1 MSKNTGVSFETEVF
15 QLINRS
21 IYSNEFLV
29 CAPHIKLHR
38 QKGYYSKDRDS
49 QIKCDISIEKYLA
62 DPDKEPAIRPSIIIV
77 IECKDYC
84 VSISVNEV
92 EEFHAKLQQIGADN
106 TKGIMITKHGSY
118 QKSALTYAQSKGI
131 ALARILPENQI
142 QYILYEMP
150 PDIYM
155 LRHQFQRFDALT
167 QINYISDRQSYF
179 SLTNEPNLESLLSG
193 LLIE

>member
-1 MSKNTGVSFETEVF
+1 
-15 QLINRS
+15 
-21 IYSNEFLV
+21 
-29 CAPHIKLHR
+29 
-38 QKGYYSKDRDS
+38 
-49 QIKCDISIEKYLA
+49 
-62 DPDKEPAIRPSIIIV
+62 
-77 IECKDYC
+77 
-84 VSISVNEV
+84 
-92 EEFHAKLQQIGADN
+92 
-106 TKGIMITKHGSY
+106 MITKHGSY

-131 ALARILPENQI
+131 ALARILPEDQI